1 MRISDW
7 SSDVCSSDLCADL
20 DRVPLGDTTRVGRFE
35 RQGKLRSGRTAAKG
49 GDLSVLAMA
58 EMPELALGK
67 DQREFGVPRPF
78 GAGIGHRWLTEPL
91 QGFGIELDAAGRSR
105 KTPHLARPLAG
116 IAADRVLD
124 REGQALRRRP
134 QLRN

>member
-1 MRISDW
+1 MIAELCMC
-7 SSDVCSSDLCADL
+7 VCFFCLMIRRPPRST
-20 DRVPLGDTTRVGRFE
+20 RTDTLFPYTTLF
-35 RQGKLRSGRTAAKG
+35 RS
-49 GDLSVLAMA
+49 AMA

>member
-1 MRISDW
+1 
-7 SSDVCSSDLCADL
+7 
-20 DRVPLGDTTRVGRFE
+20 
-35 RQGKLRSGRTAAKG
+35 
-49 GDLSVLAMA
+49 MA

-134 QLRN
+134 HLRTGNAAGSQPIVVGAGTMAVDEDAATTEPLGAV

>member
-1 MRISDW
+1 
-7 SSDVCSSDLCADL
+7 
-20 DRVPLGDTTRVGRFE
+20 
-35 RQGKLRSGRTAAKG
+35 
-49 GDLSVLAMA
+49 MA

-105 KTPHLARPLAG
+105 KTPPLARPLAG

-124 REGQALRRRP
+124 RERSEEHTSELQSLMRISYAVFCLKKKNNKN
-134 QLRN
+134 LYTFLLSSISYTIFIYT